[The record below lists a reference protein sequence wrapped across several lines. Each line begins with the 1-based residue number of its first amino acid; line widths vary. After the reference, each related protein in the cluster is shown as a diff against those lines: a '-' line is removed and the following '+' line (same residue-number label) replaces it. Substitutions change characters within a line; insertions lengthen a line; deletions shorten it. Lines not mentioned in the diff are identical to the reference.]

1 MSASFDVKAFML
13 RVLYLIVMVPV
24 LWALPAHAE
33 QEFLPVDQAFRLNVS
48 RDDDGQ
54 VRLNW
59 DIGKG
64 YYLYRQQMKVDA
76 DPTNGALQVLWPAG
90 TPKTDETYGKS
101 EVYHDQVKV
110 LVEAGDARALTIGW
124 QGCADAGLCYPPQTL
139 RVDLADVAATLA
151 VPAGVAATRQS
162 PVPPGALGALGE
174 DQDLAERLSRVHRG
188 WMLVVFFGLGLLMTF
203 TPCVL
208 PMVPILS
215 SLIAGSGASPRRGFV
230 LSLAFVLPMAL
241 TYAGVGAMA
250 ALAGANLQAVL
261 QNPWMLGTFGL
272 VFVVLA
278 LAMFGFYELQLPAVL
293 RNRLNNASQGRRGG
307 TVAGAATMG
316 VLSALLVGPCM
327 TAPLA
332 GALLYIGNTGDV
344 VTGALVLFAMGLGM
358 GVPLLLVGTLGAR
371 LLPRPGHWMDRVK
384 ALFGF
389 VLLGT
394 AIMFVARVLPAAL
407 TLGLWGAW
415 LLAIALSLLALGRK
429 LGLGRGRLISRYLA
443 LMLGLWGGAMVVG
456 AAGGSQ
462 NPLQPL
468 AFPARGITPAQAAP
482 GNDFMARFRPVKTQQ
497 ALEADIAEAGQRG
510 QWTLVDFYADW
521 CVSCHVIER
530 TVFAEPR
537 VQQALAG
544 MQLLRP
550 DVTANNPDD
559 QALMRAHQALG
570 PPTMLLIGPDGRERR
585 AERIIGELDADEFLA
600 RLARAKQGG

>member
-1 MSASFDVKAFML
+1 ML
-13 RVLYLIVMVPV
+13 RLLYLIVMLTV
-24 LWALPAHAE
+24 LGALPAHAE
-33 QEFLPVDQAFRLNVS
+33 PEFLPVDQAFRLNVS
-48 RDDDGQ
+48 RDGDGQ

-59 DIGKG
+59 DIGQG
-64 YYLYRQQMKVDA
+64 YYLYRQQMKVQA
-76 DPTNGALQVLWPAG
+76 DPAGGALQVVWPAG

-110 LVEAGDARALTIGW
+110 LLRTSDASALTIGW
-124 QGCADAGLCYPPQTL
+124 QGCADAGLCYPPQTR
-139 RVDLADVAATLA
+139 RVDLANIPATPAASAGPATTRQ
-151 VPAGVAATRQS
+151 VPA
-162 PVPPGALGALGE
+162 PPGASGALGE
-174 DQDLAERLSRVHRG
+174 DQDLAERLSRVHLG
-188 WMLVVFFGLGLLMTF
+188 WMLAVFFGMGLLMTF

-241 TYAGVGAMA
+241 TYAGVGALA

-293 RNRLNNASQGRRGG
+293 RNRLNSASQGRRGG
-307 TVAGAATMG
+307 TLTGAAAMG

-344 VTGALVLFAMGLGM
+344 VTGALALFAMGLGM
-358 GVPLLLVGTLGAR
+358 GLPLLLVGTLGAR

-384 ALFGF
+384 AVFGF

-415 LLAIALSLLALGRK
+415 LLAVALSLLALGRK
-429 LGLGRGRLISRYLA
+429 LGLGRGRWMSRYLA
-443 LMLGLWGGAMVVG
+443 FLLGLWGGAMVIG

-462 NPLQPL
+462 DPLQPL
-468 AFPARGITPAQAAP
+468 AFPAKAITPAQAAP
-482 GNDFMARFRPVKTQQ
+482 GNNFMARFQPVKTQQ
-497 ALEADIAEAGQRG
+497 ALEARIAEAGQRG

-530 TVFAEPR
+530 TVFAESR
-537 VQQALAG
+537 VQQALDG

>member
-1 MSASFDVKAFML
+1 ML
-13 RVLYLIVMVPV
+13 RWLWLIVMVPV
-24 LWALPAHAE
+24 LWALPAHAQ
-33 QEFLPVDQAFRLNVS
+33 QEFLPVDQAFRLS
-48 RDDDGQ
+48 ISQDGAGQ

-59 DIGKG
+59 DIRKG
-64 YYLYRQQMKVDA
+64 YYLYRQQMKVEVGPA
-76 DPTNGALQVLWPAG
+76 DGALQVLWPAG

-101 EVYHDQVKV
+101 EVYHDQVSV
-110 LVEAGDARALTIGW
+110 LVKATDARALTIGW
-124 QGCADAGLCYPPQTL
+124 QGCADAGLCYPPQTR
-139 RVDLADVAATLA
+139 RVNLADVATTPA
-151 VPAGVAATRQS
+151 VPADPATTRQS
-162 PVPPGALGALGE
+162 PEPPGALGE
-174 DQDLAERLSRVHRG
+174 DQDLAERLSRIHIG

-215 SLIAGSGASPRRGFV
+215 SLIAGSGASPRRGFI

-241 TYAGVGAMA
+241 TYAGVGAAA

-261 QNPWMLGTFGL
+261 QNPWVLGTFGL

-307 TVAGAATMG
+307 TVAGSATMG

-344 VTGALVLFAMGLGM
+344 VTGALVLFSMGLGM

-371 LLPRPGHWMDRVK
+371 LLPRPGDWMNRVK

-394 AIMFVARVLPAAL
+394 AIVFVARVLPAAL

-415 LLAIALSLLALGRK
+415 LLAIALSLLALGQK
-429 LGLGRGRLISRYLA
+429 LGMGSGRLMSRYLA
-443 LMLGLWGGAMVVG
+443 LLLGLWGGAMVIG
-456 AAGGSQ
+456 AAGGAQ

-468 AFPARGITPAQAAP
+468 AFPARGVAPAQAAV
-482 GNDFMARFRPVKTQQ
+482 GNDFMARFGPLKTQQ
-497 ALEADIAEAGQRG
+497 ALETRIAEAGQRG
-510 QWTLVDFYADW
+510 QWTLVDFYAEW
-521 CVSCHVIER
+521 CVSCDVIER
-530 TVFAEPR
+530 KVFAEPR

-550 DVTANNPDD
+550 DVTANNADD
-559 QALMRAHQALG
+559 QALMRAHQILG
-570 PPTMLLIGPDGRERR
+570 PPTMLLIGPDGKERR

-600 RLARAKQGG
+600 RLARAKQGT

>member
-1 MSASFDVKAFML
+1 ML
-13 RVLYLIVMVPV
+13 RLLYLIVMVPV
-24 LWALPAHAE
+24 LWALPAHAG

-48 RDDDGQ
+48 RDGDGQ

-64 YYLYRQQMKVDA
+64 YYLYRQQMKVEA
-76 DPTNGALQVLWPAG
+76 DSAGGALQVLWPAG
-90 TPKTDETYGKS
+90 TAKTDETYGKS
-101 EVYHDQVKV
+101 EVYHDQVRV
-110 LVEAGDARALTIGW
+110 LVEATDARALTIGW
-124 QGCADAGLCYPPQTL
+124 QGCADAGLCYPPQTR
-139 RVDLADVAATLA
+139 RVNLADVAAA
-151 VPAGVAATRQS
+151 PADPAATRLN
-162 PVPPGALGALGE
+162 PAPPGALGE
-174 DQDLAERLSRVHRG
+174 DQDLAERLSRLHLG

-241 TYAGVGAMA
+241 TYAGVGAAA

-261 QNPWMLGTFGL
+261 QNPWVLGTFGL

-293 RNRLNNASQGRRGG
+293 RNRLNSASQGRRGG
-307 TVAGAATMG
+307 TLTGAAAMG

-344 VTGALVLFAMGLGM
+344 VTGALALFAMGLGM

-371 LLPRPGHWMDRVK
+371 LLPRPGDWMNRVK

-394 AIMFVARVLPAAL
+394 AIVFVARVLPAAL

-415 LLAIALSLLALGRK
+415 LLAIALSLLALRQK
-429 LGLGRGRLISRYLA
+429 LHTESARLMSRYLA
-443 LMLGLWGGAMVVG
+443 LLLGLWGGAMVIG
-456 AAGGSQ
+456 AAGGAQ

-468 AFPARGITPAQAAP
+468 AFQARGIPPVQAAV
-482 GNDFMARFRPVKTQQ
+482 GNDFMARFGPLKTQQ
-497 ALEADIAEAGQRG
+497 ALETRIAEAGQRG
-510 QWTLVDFYADW
+510 QWTLVDFYAEW
-521 CVSCHVIER
+521 CVSCDVIER
-530 TVFAEPR
+530 KVFAEPR

-550 DVTANNPDD
+550 DVTANNADD
-559 QALMRAHQALG
+559 QALMRAHQILG
-570 PPTMLLIGPDGRERR
+570 PPTMLLIGPDGKERR

-600 RLARAKQGG
+600 RLARAKQGT